1 MAKNLRPK
9 KKNQHPGT
17 APAAAPTG
25 GAGGTLIA
33 QQTYSTIGTF
43 LRVPRAHDLKGADH
57 VFLGVP
63 YDTAT
68 TFRPG
73 ARFGPQATRAG
84 SAQLAELKS
93 FPHGFNPLDYVKAVD
108 YGDVYFDHSAPH
120 TIPGSIERAAASIIK
135 HDVFLTTF
143 GGDHFIT
150 YPLLKAHAAK
160 YGPLALIHFDA
171 HPDTWPETEGKNV
184 ELNHGTM
191 FWRAVKEGL
200 IVPAKS
206 VQTGIRTWVDDK
218 MGLTIIGA
226 PEVHEKG
233 PAAALEKI
241 KKIVGKHP
249 AYLTF
254 DIDCLDP
261 AFAPGTGTPVAGGL
275 STAQAFQI
283 LRGLGSLN
291 IVGMDVVEVAP
302 AYDQAEITAIA
313 AATIAY
319 DQLCL
324 RAIKKGAKSLA

>member
-1 MAKNLRPK
+1 MAKQK
-9 KKNQHPGT
+9 KTAQPGT
-17 APAAAPTG
+17 APAAGYG
-25 GAGGTLIA
+25 GSLVA

-43 LRVPRAHDLKGADH
+43 LRVPRVQDVKGADH

-73 ARFGPQATRAG
+73 ARFGPQATRLG
-84 SAQLAELKS
+84 SAQLCELKS

-108 YGDVYFDHSAPH
+108 YGDVYFDHAMPH
-120 TIPGSIERAAASIIK
+120 TIPGAIEKTAAEIIR
-135 HDVFLTTF
+135 HGCFLTSF
-143 GGDHFIT
+143 GGDHFVT

-171 HPDTWPETEGKNV
+171 HPDTWPESEGKAV

-191 FWRAVKEGL
+191 FYRAVKEGL
-200 IVPAKS
+200 IVPSKS

-218 MGLTIIGA
+218 MGLTVLDA
-226 PEVHEKG
+226 PFVHENG
-233 PAAALEKI
+233 PKAALERI
-241 KKIVGKHP
+241 KKIVGRHP
-249 AYLTF
+249 AYLTI

-261 AFAPGTGTPVAGGL
+261 SHAPGTGTPVAGGL
-275 STAQAFQI
+275 TTAQLFAI
-283 LRGLGSLN
+283 LRGLGPLN

-313 AATIAY
+313 AATIVY

-324 RAIKKGAKSLA
+324 RAIKKGARSQA

>member
-1 MAKNLRPK
+1 MAKTPK
-9 KKNQHPGT
+9 KNAHPGT
-17 APAAAPTG
+17 APAAAASG
-25 GAGGTLIA
+25 GAGGSLVP
-33 QQTYSTIGTF
+33 QQTYSNIGTF
-43 LRVPRAHDLKGADH
+43 LRVPRAHDLRGADH
-57 VFLGVP
+57 VFLGIP

-73 ARFGPQATRAG
+73 ARFGPQATRLG
-84 SAQLAELKS
+84 SAQLCELKS

-108 YGDVYFDHSAPH
+108 YGDVYFDHSMPH
-120 TIPGSIERAAASIIK
+120 TIPAAIEETAAGIIK
-135 HDVFLTTF
+135 HGCFLTSF
-143 GGDHFIT
+143 GGDHFVT

-171 HPDTWPETEGKNV
+171 HPDTWPETEGKQV

-191 FWRAVKEGL
+191 FHRAVKEGL
-200 IVPAKS
+200 IVPSKS

-218 MGLTIIGA
+218 MGLTVLDA
-226 PEVHEKG
+226 PFVHENG
-233 PAAALEKI
+233 ARATLEQI

-249 AYLTF
+249 AYLTI

-261 AFAPGTGTPVAGGL
+261 SHAPGTGTPVAGGL
-275 STAQAFQI
+275 TTAQLFAI
-283 LRGLGSLN
+283 LRGLGRLN

-324 RAIKKGAKSLA
+324 RAIRKGAKSQA

>member
-1 MAKNLRPK
+1 MAKS
-9 KKNQHPGT
+9 KKNAHPGT
-17 APAAAPTG
+17 APAAPAPHG
-25 GAGGTLIA
+25 GPAGSLVA
-33 QQTYSTIGTF
+33 QQTYSNIATF
-43 LRVPRAHDLKGADH
+43 LRVPHTRDLKGADN
-57 VFLGVP
+57 VFLGIP

-73 ARFGPQATRAG
+73 ARFGPQATRLG
-84 SAQLAELKS
+84 SAQLCELKS

-108 YGDVYFDHSAPH
+108 YGDVYFDHSMPH
-120 TIPGSIERAAASIIK
+120 TIPGAIEQTAREILK
-135 HDVFLTTF
+135 HDVFLTSF
-143 GGDHFIT
+143 GGDHFVT
-150 YPLLKAHAAK
+150 YSLLKAHARK
-160 YGPLALIHFDA
+160 HGPLALIHFDA
-171 HPDTWPETEGKNV
+171 HPDTWPETEGKQV

-191 FWRAVKEGL
+191 FYRAVKEGL
-200 IVPAKS
+200 IVPERS

-226 PEVHEKG
+226 PEVHETG
-233 PAAALEKI
+233 PAAVLARI
-241 KKIVGKHP
+241 KKIVGKHK

-313 AATIAY
+313 AATIVY

-324 RAIKKGAKSLA
+324 RAIKKGAKSQA

>member
-1 MAKNLRPK
+1 MAKK
-9 KKNQHPGT
+9 KIMRQGT
-17 APAAAPTG
+17 APGAKPAQPT
-25 GAGGTLIA
+25 GGTLIA
-33 QQTYSTIGTF
+33 QQTYSNIGTF
-43 LRVPRAHDLKGADH
+43 LRVPSSRDVKSADS

-73 ARFGPQATRAG
+73 ARFGPQGVRQG
-84 SAQLAELKS
+84 SAQLCELKS
-93 FPHGFNPLDYVKAVD
+93 FPHGFNPLEFVTAID
-108 YGDVYFDHSAPH
+108 YGDVYFDHAVPH
-120 TIPGSIERAAASIIK
+120 TIPGAIERTAAEIIQ
-135 HDVFLTTF
+135 HGAFLTTF

-160 YGPLALIHFDA
+160 YGPLALVHFDA
-171 HPDTWPETEGKNV
+171 HPDTWPEVEGEQV

-191 FWRAVKEGL
+191 FHRAVKEGL
-200 IVPAKS
+200 IVPGKS

-218 MGLTIIGA
+218 MGLTVIGA

-233 PAAALEKI
+233 PAAALDKI
-241 KKIVGKHP
+241 KRIVGKHP

-275 STAQAFQI
+275 STAQAFAI

-302 AYDQAEITAIA
+302 PYDSAEITAIA
-313 AATIAY
+313 GATIAY

-324 RAIKKGAKSLA
+324 RAIRKGAKSQA

>member
-1 MAKNLRPK
+1 MAKQK
-9 KKNQHPGT
+9 KTAQAGT
-17 APAAAPTG
+17 APAG
-25 GAGGTLIA
+25 GPGGTLIA

-43 LRVPRAHDLKGADH
+43 LRVPRVQDVTGADH
-57 VFLGVP
+57 VFLGIP

-73 ARFGPQATRAG
+73 ARFGPQATRQG
-84 SAQLAELKS
+84 SAQLCELKS
-93 FPHGFNPLDYVKAVD
+93 FPHGFNPLEFVKAVD
-108 YGDVYFDHSAPH
+108 YGDVYFDHAMPH
-120 TIPGSIERAAASIIK
+120 TIPGAIERTAAEIIR
-135 HDVFLTTF
+135 HGCFLTSF
-143 GGDHFIT
+143 GGDHFVT

-171 HPDTWPETEGKNV
+171 HPDTWPESEGKQV

-191 FWRAVKEGL
+191 FYRAVKEGL
-200 IVPAKS
+200 IVPSKS

-218 MGLTIIGA
+218 MGLTILDA
-226 PEVHEKG
+226 PFVHENG
-233 PAAALEKI
+233 PKAALERI
-241 KKIVGKHP
+241 KKIVGKQP
-249 AYLTF
+249 AYLTV

-261 AFAPGTGTPVAGGL
+261 SAAPGTGTPVAGGL
-275 STAQAFQI
+275 TTAQLFAI

-313 AATIAY
+313 AATVAY

-324 RAIKKGAKSLA
+324 RAIKKGAKSQA

>member
-1 MAKNLRPK
+1 MAKQK
-9 KKNQHPGT
+9 KTAQPGT
-17 APAAAPTG
+17 TPAAGYG
-25 GAGGTLIA
+25 GSLVA

-43 LRVPRAHDLKGADH
+43 LRVPRVQDVTGADH
-57 VFLGVP
+57 VFLGIP

-73 ARFGPQATRAG
+73 ARFGPQATRQG
-84 SAQLAELKS
+84 SAQLCELKS
-93 FPHGFNPLDYVKAVD
+93 FPHGFNPLDHVKAVD
-108 YGDVYFDHSAPH
+108 YGDVYFDHAMPH
-120 TIPGSIERAAASIIK
+120 TIPGAIERTAAEIIR
-135 HDVFLTTF
+135 HGCFLTSF
-143 GGDHFIT
+143 GGDHFVT

-171 HPDTWPETEGKNV
+171 HPDTWPESEGKAV

-191 FWRAVKEGL
+191 FHRAVKEGL

-218 MGLTIIGA
+218 MGLTILDA
-226 PEVHEKG
+226 PFVHENG
-233 PAAALEKI
+233 PKAALERI
-241 KKIVGKHP
+241 KKIVGKQP
-249 AYLTF
+249 AYLTV

-261 AFAPGTGTPVAGGL
+261 SAAPGTGTPVAGGL
-275 STAQAFQI
+275 TTAQLFTI

-313 AATIAY
+313 AATIVY

-324 RAIKKGAKSLA
+324 RAIKKGARSQA

>member
-1 MAKNLRPK
+1 MAK
-9 KKNQHPGT
+9 KKNMHPGT
-17 APAAAPTG
+17 APAPKPAQPTG
-25 GAGGTLIA
+25 GPLVAH
-33 QQTYSTIGTF
+33 QTYSNIGTF
-43 LRVPRAHDLKGADH
+43 LRVPHSRELKGAEH

-73 ARFGPQATRAG
+73 ARFGPQGVRAG
-84 SAQLAELKS
+84 SAQLCELKS
-93 FPHGFNPLDYVKAVD
+93 FPHGFNPLEHVKAID
-108 YGDVYFDHSAPH
+108 YGDVYFDHSVPH
-120 TIPGSIERAAASIIK
+120 TVPGAIERTAAEIIK

-171 HPDTWPETEGKNV
+171 HPDTWPEVEGKEV

-191 FWRAVKEGL
+191 FHRAVKEGL
-200 IVPAKS
+200 IVPEKS

-233 PAAALEKI
+233 PGAALDKI
-241 KKIVGKHP
+241 KRIVGKHP

-275 STAQAFQI
+275 STAQAFAI
-283 LRGLGSLN
+283 LRGLGGLN

-324 RAIKKGAKSLA
+324 RAIKKGAKSRA

>member
-1 MAKNLRPK
+1 MAKQ
-9 KKNQHPGT
+9 KKNAHPGT
-17 APAAAPTG
+17 AQAAPPPA
-25 GAGGTLIA
+25 GAGGSLVA
-33 QQTYSTIGTF
+33 QQTYSNIGTF
-43 LRVPRAHDLKGADH
+43 LRVPHTRELKGVDH
-57 VFLGVP
+57 VFLGIP

-73 ARFGPQATRAG
+73 ARFGPQATRLG
-84 SAQLAELKS
+84 SAQLCELKS
-93 FPHGFNPLDYVKAVD
+93 FPHGFNPLDYVKAAD
-108 YGDVYFDHSAPH
+108 YGDVYFDHSIPH
-120 TIPGSIERAAASIIK
+120 TIPGAIEETAREILK
-135 HDVFLTTF
+135 HDVFLTSF
-143 GGDHFIT
+143 GGDHFVA
-150 YPLLKAHAAK
+150 YPLLKAHARK

-171 HPDTWPETEGKNV
+171 HPDTWPETEGKAI

-191 FWRAVKEGL
+191 FYRAVKEGL
-200 IVPAKS
+200 IVPEKS

-324 RAIKKGAKSLA
+324 RAIKKGAKSRA

>member
-1 MAKNLRPK
+1 MAKG
-9 KKNQHPGT
+9 KKNAHPGT

-33 QQTYSTIGTF
+33 QQTYATIGTF
-43 LRVPRAHDLKGADH
+43 LRVPRAQDLTGADH
-57 VFLGVP
+57 VFLGIP

-73 ARFGPQATRAG
+73 ARFGPQATRQG
-84 SAQLAELKS
+84 SAQLCELKS
-93 FPHGFNPLDYVKAVD
+93 FPHGFNPLEFVKAVD
-108 YGDVYFDHSAPH
+108 FGDVYFDHAMPH
-120 TIPGSIERAAASIIK
+120 TIPAAIEKTAAGIIK
-135 HDVFLTTF
+135 QGCFLTSF
-143 GGDHFIT
+143 GGDHFVT

-171 HPDTWPETEGKNV
+171 HPDTWPETEGKQI

-191 FWRAVKEGL
+191 FYRAVKEGL
-200 IVPAKS
+200 IVPSKS

-218 MGLTIIGA
+218 MGLTILDA
-226 PEVHEKG
+226 PFVHENG
-233 PAAALEKI
+233 PKATLERI

-249 AYLTF
+249 AYLTV

-261 AFAPGTGTPVAGGL
+261 SHAPGTGTPVAGGL
-275 STAQAFQI
+275 TTAQLFAI
-283 LRGLGSLN
+283 LRGLGPLN

-324 RAIKKGAKSLA
+324 RAIKKGARSRA

>member
-1 MAKNLRPK
+1 MAKK
-9 KKNQHPGT
+9 KIMHPGT
-17 APAAAPTG
+17 VAAPKPAQPTG
-25 GAGGTLIA
+25 GLLIA
-33 QQTYSTIGTF
+33 QQTYANIGTF
-43 LRVPRAHDLKGADH
+43 LRVPQSRDLKGAEH

-73 ARFGPQATRAG
+73 ARFGPQGVRQG
-84 SAQLAELKS
+84 SAQLCELKS
-93 FPHGFNPLDYVKAVD
+93 FPHGFNPLDHVKAVD
-108 YGDVYFDHSAPH
+108 YGDVYFDHAVPH
-120 TIPGSIERAAASIIK
+120 TIPGAIERTAAEIIK

-160 YGPLALIHFDA
+160 YGPLALVHFDA
-171 HPDTWPETEGKNV
+171 HPDTWPEVEGKQV

-191 FWRAVKEGL
+191 FYRAVKDGL
-200 IVPAKS
+200 IVPEKS

-233 PAAALEKI
+233 PAAALDRI
-241 KKIVGKHP
+241 KKIVGRHP

-275 STAQAFQI
+275 STAQAFAI

-324 RAIKKGAKSLA
+324 RAIRKGAKSRA